1 VLIFLDSHL
10 GSELPVELIRGF
22 LRGAR
27 SGTAD
32 EFGVTPLDLYCGE
45 DSRVFCVVA
54 APDEAAIR
62 QGHAAQGVVC
72 RRIRRVQARA
82 STSEQLTAEEKA
94 IVRQMI
100 ANESQFGDLSGAN
113 GESLRQVS

>member
-1 VLIFLDSHL
+1 MPIFLDSHL
-10 GSELPVELIRGF
+10 GSDLPVELIRGF

-27 SGTAD
+27 SGTPD

-54 APDEAAIR
+54 APDEASIR

-72 RRIRRVQARA
+72 NRIRRVQALA
-82 STSEQLTAEEKA
+82 AAAEQLTAEEKA

-100 ANESQFGDLSGAN
+100 ASESQWGELSRAN